1 MEKMAAASSNIIS
14 TLGETAIYTSK
25 IDGFKKISVIFDPA
39 VLDIDPDAGGID
51 NTVPVA
57 TAKTE
62 DVKNVRNKDTLE
74 INDVKYEVKRIR
86 PDGTGLTE
94 LIMSK
99 V

>member
-1 MEKMAAASSNIIS
+1 VQLLSSAGS
-14 TLGETAIYTSK
+14 TDKRWGSW
-25 IDGFKKISVIFDPA
+25 KKWRRPLLILSP
-39 VLDIDPDAGGID
+39 D